1 MTTPSH
7 YGHLAPTFDVFKNF
21 INGTV
26 DVGSNPKRAL
36 IILAHDGIGT
46 AARYPTGV
54 TVGGVAMNATAVE
67 IDGTNSVRYVG
78 YTLKAS
84 EGLGTGVLAYTL
96 TMATPVDTGS
106 PYVHG
111 EVMNDVETIGAAVK
125 SAGFSGTIS
134 KVVPTTA
141 GQVVLVLHSCEN
153 KPSAITHTAPATEI
167 QDAAN
172 SNFISHSMLQTAVG
186 ASTTVAAGI
195 SPNSVWLGFAW
206 ALTGSAAAPTALTVN
221 SGPSTGTVGV
231 ASSNFVI
238 GTDNPITSG
247 SVLITPNDGGAGGT
261 FTPASASVSS
271 GTATQAFQYT
281 AASPGTK
288 TLTFANDGGLT
299 APSASFVAT
308 AVAAPSS
315 IGAAISRPS
324 LGRSSFG
331 LKR

>member
-1 MTTPSH
+1 MATPSH
-7 YGHLAPTFDVFKNF
+7 YGHLAPTFDTFKNF

-26 DVGSNPKRAL
+26 DVGSNPGRAL
-36 IILAHDGIGT
+36 FVLAHDGIGIP
-46 AARYPTGV
+46 ARYPTGI

-67 IDGTNSVRYVG
+67 VDGTNSIRYVG
-78 YTLKAS
+78 YWLTAAQ
-84 EGLGTGVLAYTL
+84 GLGTGVLPYTL
-96 TMATPVDTGS
+96 TMATPVDNGS
-106 PYVHG
+106 PVIHG
-111 EVMNDVETIGAAVK
+111 EVMNDVSVVGTAVK
-125 SAGFSGTIS
+125 SAGFSGSMTR
-134 KVVPTTA
+134 VVPTSA
-141 GQVVLVLHSCEN
+141 GQVVLSLSSLVN
-153 KPSAITHTAPATEI
+153 NPVTTTPTAPSTEV
-167 QDAAN
+167 QDIGN
-172 SNFISHSMLQTAVG
+172 QNYTSHSMLQTAVG
-186 ASTTVAAGI
+186 ASTTVQASV

-206 ALTGSAAAPTALTVN
+206 ALTGTAAAPTALTVN
-221 SGPSTGTVGV
+221 SGPAGGTVGV

-247 SVLITPNDGGAGGT
+247 SVLITPNDGGDGGT

>member
-7 YGHLAPTFDVFKNF
+7 YGHLTPVSDTFQNV

-36 IILAHDGIGT
+36 ILLAYDGVGN

-67 IDGTNSVRYVG
+67 VDGTNNVRYAG
-78 YTLKAS
+78 FTLKAS
-84 EGLGTGVLAYTL
+84 EGLGTGVLPYTL
-96 TMATPVDTGS
+96 TMSTPVSTGS
-106 PYVHG
+106 PVIHG

-141 GQVVLVLHSCEN
+141 GQVVLALHSSEN
-153 KPSAITHTAPATEI
+153 KPSTVTHTAPASEI
-167 QDAAN
+167 QDAVLG
-172 SNFISHSMLQTAVG
+172 NFIAHTMLQTAVG
-186 ASTTVAAGI
+186 ASTTVQASV

-206 ALTGSAAAPTALTVN
+206 ALTGTAAAPSALTID
-221 SGPSTGTVGV
+221 SGPAGGTVGV
-231 ASSNFVI
+231 ASSNYVI